1 MFYMLP
7 GGLGCVGCCVSDV
20 WVLFRWCF
28 ADVSGMSR
36 RRLCDVSNV
45 SQRCFSDVLVMFFAM
60 SRFCFGGVSV
70 MSR

>member
-1 MFYMLP
+1 MFYMFP

-20 WVLFRWCF
+20 WVLW
-28 ADVSGMSR
+28 GMSR
-36 RRLCDVSNV
+36 RRLCDVSMV
-45 SQRCFSDVLVMFFAM
+45 SQRCFSDVLVLFFVM

>member
-1 MFYMLP
+1 MGLVSVMLCRC
-7 GGLGCVGCCVSDV
+7 L
-20 WVLFRWCF
+20 
-28 ADVSGMSR
+28 GMSR

-45 SQRCFSDVLVMFFAM
+45 SQRCFSDVLVMFFVM

>member
-1 MFYMLP
+1 MCGSCFGDALP
-7 GGLGCVGCCVSDV
+7 MS
-20 WVLFRWCF
+20 
-28 ADVSGMSR
+28 SGRSR

-45 SQRCFSDVLVMFFAM
+45 SQRCFSDVLVMFFVL